1 MAHWPS
7 RRDPRI
13 LRMTA
18 PMKFQ
23 HVPARRG
30 ALWVRQG
37 FRVFYRQPLAFA
49 ALFACFLFGLFV
61 LTLVPWLGSALLLG
75 SLPLAS
81 LGFMLATKQALD
93 GRFPKPRVFAEPL
106 RSGRQRAMTMLQ
118 LGAIYAVATL
128 LIMWLSDVVDR
139 GALDALMDTLAAGQP
154 DPQAINARLSD
165 PLLEVGLLMRVG
177 LATLLS
183 LPFWHAPALAH
194 WGGQRTLQA
203 LFFSTVACWR
213 NKGAFTVFGLAWVAV
228 VMLFG
233 VLANLVF
240 AVLGQAPLIALAA
253 MPASLIFTTVF
264 YASLYFTFADCF
276 VPEPAAAEPTP
287 ERMIP

>member
-1 MAHWPS
+1 
-7 RRDPRI
+7 
-13 LRMTA
+13 MTV

-30 ALWVRQG
+30 ALWVRLG
-37 FRVFYRQPLAFA
+37 FRIFYKQPLAFA
-49 ALFACFLFGLFV
+49 ALFACFLFALFV

-75 SLPLAS
+75 ALPLAS
-81 LGFMLATKQALD
+81 LGFMLATRQALE
-93 GRFPKPRVFAEPL
+93 GRFPKPRVFVEPL
-106 RSGRQRAMTMLQ
+106 RSGRQRAVTMLQ

-154 DPQAINARLSD
+154 DPQAINARLAD

-194 WGGQRTLQA
+194 WGGQRALQA

-240 AVLGQAPLIALAA
+240 AVLGQAQLIALAA

-276 VPEPAAAEPTP
+276 VPEPTPPTEPMP
-287 ERMIP
+287 AERMLP